1 MDINK
6 IDLSALSMFSGKG
19 RDPQRI
25 DEVLAELDRI
35 WKVYP
40 DTRLGQL
47 ILSCLDGKDELL
59 FNLEDEELLQRL
71 RDRYPAAE

>member
-1 MDINK
+1 MNIKN

-35 WKVYP
+35 WKAHP
-40 DTRLGQL
+40 ATRLGQL

-59 FNLEDEELLQRL
+59 FNMEDEELLQRL

>member
-1 MDINK
+1 MDIKK

-35 WKVYP
+35 WKAYP

-59 FNLEDEELLQRL
+59 FNMEDEELLQRL

>member
-1 MDINK
+1 MDIKN

-35 WKVYP
+35 WKAHP

>member
-1 MDINK
+1 MDIKN

-35 WKVYP
+35 WKAYP

-59 FNLEDEELLQRL
+59 FNMEDEELLQRL

>member
-1 MDINK
+1 MDIKN
-6 IDLSALSMFSGKG
+6 IDLSALSMFGGKG

-25 DEVLAELDRI
+25 EEVLAELERI
-35 WKVYP
+35 WKAHP

-59 FNLEDEELLQRL
+59 FNMEDEELLQRL

>member
-1 MDINK
+1 MDIKN
-6 IDLSALSMFSGKG
+6 IDLSVLSMFSGKG
-19 RDPQRI
+19 RDLQRI
-25 DEVLAELDRI
+25 DAVMAELERI
-35 WKVYP
+35 WKAHP

-59 FNLEDEELLQRL
+59 FNMEDEELLQRL

>member
-19 RDPQRI
+19 RNPQRI
-25 DEVLAELDRI
+25 DAVLAELDRI
-35 WKVYP
+35 WKTYP

>member
-1 MDINK
+1 MDIK
-6 IDLSALSMFSGKG
+6 KVDLSALSMFSGKG

-35 WKVYP
+35 WKAYP

-59 FNLEDEELLQRL
+59 FNMEDEELLQRL

>member
-1 MDINK
+1 MDIKK

-25 DEVLAELDRI
+25 NEVLAELERI
-35 WKVYP
+35 WKAHP

-47 ILSCLDGKDELL
+47 ILTCLDGKDELL
-59 FNLEDEELLQRL
+59 FNMEDEELLQRL

>member
-1 MDINK
+1 MDIKN
-6 IDLSALSMFSGKG
+6 IDLSAPSMFGGKG

-25 DEVLAELDRI
+25 DAVMTELERI
-35 WKVYP
+35 WKAHP

-59 FNLEDEELLQRL
+59 FNMEDEELLQRL
-71 RDRYPAAE
+71 RERYPAAE